1 MSHGNRSSVLLI
13 FVFLAMLLVAQPVS
27 ADNTTINVTPTAN
40 TTATQITGNATPAAT
55 TAVILTTSEITP
67 VATATITQTTINAT
81 PVATTTPATTNA
93 TPATTTITATPTAT
107 TVAATPQ
114 TTVSASPTTGTV
126 IIYSSPAGASILV
139 DGIYIGTAPRTINNV
154 PAGNHILRLSLS
166 GYHDYEGSIYV
177 VPGQTD
183 QAFGALQPVGLVNG
197 AVPTPTAV
205 VTVIVPVIA
214 VTPEPAGNSNAF
226 GDSGVIAA
234 IIGAIGVVI
243 LSAAKIFTHVRPP
256 RKE

>member
-1 MSHGNRSSVLLI
+1 MSKGSGSSFVLIL
-13 FVFLAMLLVAQPVS
+13 VFLAILLAVLPVS
-27 ADNTTINVTPTAN
+27 ADNTTANVTPAATISVAE
-40 TTATQITGNATPAAT
+40 TTANATPAAT
-55 TAVILTTSEITP
+55 TAVIQTTSEVTP
-67 VATATITQTTINAT
+67 VATATITQATTNAT
-81 PVATTTPATTNA
+81 PVATTIPATTNA
-93 TPATTTITATPTAT
+93 TPATTTVAATPTAT
-107 TVAATPQ
+107 TVAATPPI
-114 TTVSASPTTGTV
+114 TATAYPATGTV
-126 IIYSSPAGASILV
+126 IVYSSPAGASILI

-183 QAFGALQPVGLVNG
+183 QSFGALQPMGQVTG
-197 AVPTPTAV
+197 AVPTPTAA

-214 VTPEPAGNSNAF
+214 VTPEPAGNPNALA
-226 GDSGVIAA
+226 DSGVIAA